1 MKLRI
6 ASIGF
11 GILLTTCRGLAAPEA
26 TDTNFFP
33 IMAWNWSPKEPAAL
47 LKMREGGLTIAGFA
61 APDALDACRAAGLKA
76 IVSDARVSDY
86 DWGKVNEAKARNNI
100 VSLVIL
106 LHFQDETRC
115 GKVRAWQD
123 HAGLIQSS

>member
-1 MKLRI
+1 M
-6 ASIGF
+6 
-11 GILLTTCRGLAAPEA
+11 P
-26 TDTNFFP
+26 
-33 IMAWNWSPKEPAAL
+33 
-47 LKMREGGLTIAGFA
+47 
-61 APDALDACRAAGLKA
+61 AGLKA

-106 LHFQDETRC
+106 LRFQDETKC